1 MYAPEFVFSITSAI
15 VAERY
20 ISSNLEIG
28 TVAYKFAT
36 FLQTR
41 YVNEN
46 AENIRTTAEA
56 FMYSMLEAEIG
67 NADVILQNYQ
77 YEKTLQRNNGKPRNW
92 SPIFG
97 DPLQSVKKRLYTPT
111 AVNRDFK
118 AFVYRAKQSGSYNC
132 PTGWS
137 LSNQN
142 SSSFLR
148 DMANLEVSAFD
159 IITSSD

>member
-1 MYAPEFVFSITSAI
+1 
-15 VAERY
+15 
-20 ISSNLEIG
+20 
-28 TVAYKFAT
+28 
-36 FLQTR
+36 
-41 YVNEN
+41 
-46 AENIRTTAEA
+46 
-56 FMYSMLEAEIG
+56 
-67 NADVILQNYQ
+67 
-77 YEKTLQRNNGKPRNW
+77 
-92 SPIFG
+92 
-97 DPLQSVKKRLYTPT
+97 VKKRLYTPT

-142 SSSFLR
+142 SSSFLK